1 MQFENEFEVAADPA
15 QVIGKMDDLPLM
27 ASFLPGASV
36 GPVNPDGSYPGT
48 LVVSFGPK
56 RIAFKGTVTHRV
68 DRANLSGVLSGS
80 ASADVRGAK
89 MAVTM
94 DYRLVECAGAGG
106 QPATR
111 VKFVSQAQLTGV
123 LAEFAKTG
131 GVVLTNAILAEFA
144 RRFSAQFA
152 QPQVEK
158 ARFEQT
164 QLAQPG
170 ASAAPVAEPAN
181 SLPAAFVVAGMFQSL
196 WRSAKQYAARTW
208 RALHSRT

>member
-1 MQFENEFEVAADPA
+1 MQFENEFEVAAGPS
-15 QVIGKMDDLPLM
+15 QVIGKMDDMPLM

-68 DRANLSGVLSGS
+68 DRANLSGVLSGN

-94 DYRLVECAGAGG
+94 DYKLVECAGAGG

-131 GVVLTNAILAEFA
+131 GVVLANAILAEFA

-152 QPQVEK
+152 QP
-158 ARFEQT
+158 
-164 QLAQPG
+164 G
-170 ASAAPVAEPAN
+170 ASAAPVAEPAHTL
-181 SLPAAFVVAGMFQSL
+181 SAAFVVAGIFQSL
-196 WRSAKQYAARTW
+196 WRSAGQYASRTW

>member
-1 MQFENEFEVAADPA
+1 MQFENEFDVAAGPS
-15 QVIGKMDDLPLM
+15 QVIAKMDDMPLM
-27 ASFLPGASV
+27 AGFLPGASV

-68 DRANLSGVLSGS
+68 DRANLSGVLSGN

-94 DYRLVECAGAGG
+94 GYRLVECAGACG

-144 RRFSAQFA
+144 RRFSAQFE
-152 QPQVEK
+152 Q
-158 ARFEQT
+158 ARSP
-164 QLAQPG
+164 QPG
-170 ASAAPVAEPAN
+170 ASAAPVAEPAHTLSAA
-181 SLPAAFVVAGMFQSL
+181 SLIAGIFQSL
-196 WRSAKQYAARTW
+196 WRSAGQYAARTW
-208 RALHSRT
+208 RALQSRT

>member
-1 MQFENEFEVAADPA
+1 MQFENEFDVAAGPS
-15 QVIGKMDDLPLM
+15 QVIGQMDNLPLL

-80 ASADVRGAK
+80 ASADMRGAK

-94 DYRLVECAGAGG
+94 NYTLVEYAGADG

-111 VKFVSQAQLTGV
+111 GKLAIVS
-123 LAEFAKTG
+123 
-131 GVVLTNAILAEFA
+131 
-144 RRFSAQFA
+144 
-152 QPQVEK
+152 
-158 ARFEQT
+158 
-164 QLAQPG
+164 
-170 ASAAPVAEPAN
+170 
-181 SLPAAFVVAGMFQSL
+181 
-196 WRSAKQYAARTW
+196 
-208 RALHSRT
+208 

>member
-15 QVIGKMDDLPLM
+15 QVIWKMDDMPLM

-56 RIAFKGTVTHRV
+56 RIAFKGTVTHHV

-94 DYRLVECAGAGG
+94 DYRLVECAGASG

-144 RRFSAQFA
+144 RRFSAQFE
-152 QPQVEK
+152 Q
-158 ARFEQT
+158 AR
-164 QLAQPG
+164 LAQPG
-170 ASAAPVAEPAN
+170 ASAAPVAEPAHTL
-181 SLPAAFVVAGMFQSL
+181 SAALLVAGIFQSL
-196 WRSAKQYAARTW
+196 WRSAGQYAARTW

>member
-15 QVIGKMDDLPLM
+15 QVIWKMDDMPLM
-27 ASFLPGASV
+27 ASFLPGASL

-94 DYRLVECAGAGG
+94 DYRLVECAGASG

-152 QPQVEK
+152 QP
-158 ARFEQT
+158 
-164 QLAQPG
+164 G
-170 ASAAPVAEPAN
+170 ASAAPVAEPAHTL
-181 SLPAAFVVAGMFQSL
+181 SAAFMVAGIFQSL
-196 WRSAKQYAARTW
+196 WR
-208 RALHSRT
+208 

>member
-1 MQFENEFEVAADPA
+1 MQFENEFDVAAGPS

-27 ASFLPGASV
+27 ACFLPGSSV
-36 GPVNPDGSYPGT
+36 GSVNPDGSYPGT

-56 RIAFKGTVTHRV
+56 RIAFKGTITNRV

-80 ASADVRGAK
+80 ASADMRGAK
-89 MAVTM
+89 MVVTM
-94 DYRLVECAGAGG
+94 SYTLVECAGADG

-123 LAEFAKTG
+123 LAEFANTG

-152 QPQVEK
+152 Q
-158 ARFEQT
+158 R
-164 QLAQPG
+164 G
-170 ASAAPVAEPAN
+170 ASAAPIAEPAQTLSAA
-181 SLPAAFVVAGMFQSL
+181 SLVAGIFQSL
-196 WRSAKQYAARTW
+196 WRSAGHYAARTW

>member
-1 MQFENEFEVAADPA
+1 MQFENEFDVAADPS
-15 QVIGKMDDLPLM
+15 QVIGKMDNLPLL

-94 DYRLVECAGAGG
+94 DYRLVECAGASG

-144 RRFSAQFA
+144 RRFSMQFEQAQFELG
-152 QPQVEK
+152 QFV
-158 ARFEQT
+158 
-164 QLAQPG
+164 QPG
-170 ASAAPVAEPAN
+170 ASAAPVAEPAQTL
-181 SLPAAFVVAGMFQSL
+181 SAAFLVAGIFQSL
-196 WRSAKQYAARTW
+196 WRSAGQYAARTW

>member
-1 MQFENEFEVAADPA
+1 MQFENEFDVAAGPS
-15 QVIGKMDDLPLM
+15 QVIAKMDDMPLM
-27 ASFLPGASV
+27 AGFLPGASV

-56 RIAFKGTVTHRV
+56 RIAFKGTVANRV
-68 DRANLSGVLSGS
+68 DRANLSGVLSGN

-94 DYRLVECAGAGG
+94 DYKLVECAGAGG

-131 GVVLTNAILAEFA
+131 GVVLANAILAEFA
-144 RRFSAQFA
+144 RRFSAQF
-152 QPQVEK
+152 E
-158 ARFEQT
+158 
-164 QLAQPG
+164 QPG
-170 ASAAPVAEPAN
+170 ASAAPVAEPAHTLSAV
-181 SLPAAFVVAGMFQSL
+181 SLVAGIFQSL
-196 WRSAKQYAARTW
+196 WRSAGQYASRTW